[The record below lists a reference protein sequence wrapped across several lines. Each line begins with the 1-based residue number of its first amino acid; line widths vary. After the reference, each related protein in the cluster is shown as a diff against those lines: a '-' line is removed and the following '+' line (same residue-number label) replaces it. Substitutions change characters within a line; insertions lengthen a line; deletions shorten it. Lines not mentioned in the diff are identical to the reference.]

1 MDETMQAMVRHGAA
15 YVRGGAP
22 DAGLDV
28 RVVEYGDD
36 DHIWFDRDG
45 EPVAW
50 WSREDPQPV
59 QPEPAPPGDAL
70 W

>member
-1 MDETMQAMVRHGAA
+1 MDETMRAMVRYGAA
-15 YVRGGAP
+15 YMRGGVP

-36 DHIWFDRDG
+36 HIWFDRYG

-50 WSREDPQPV
+50 WSREDPQPA
-59 QPEPAPPGDAL
+59 QPEPDEPTRGPRP
-70 W
+70 